1 MEIDWQTLEVGK
13 IACNFI
19 ESNEPSGL
27 ITDCEEQLAG
37 EHH

>member
-1 MEIDWQTLEVGK
+1 MEIDWQTLEVGR

-19 ESNEPSGL
+19 ESNEPSGP